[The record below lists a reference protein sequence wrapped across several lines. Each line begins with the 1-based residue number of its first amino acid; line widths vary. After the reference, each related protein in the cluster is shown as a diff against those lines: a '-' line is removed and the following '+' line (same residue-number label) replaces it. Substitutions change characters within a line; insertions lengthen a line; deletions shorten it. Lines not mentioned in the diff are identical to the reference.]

1 MSLKNKLLRQLSRF
15 WASQKFRG
23 IELFID
29 NEAMFWEIF
38 THEYFW
44 LSFLPVSFLGA
55 GFWLLFFE
63 RAREQ
68 KDPIA
73 HLFMAMG
80 AGFLATVA
88 YSAFGIA
95 IGIEHWLAQV
105 WWEEFFKVIAAVVAM
120 EMFDKRFKTIAGG
133 VVYGFAVGLGFAM
146 AENLVYLA
154 EVHNR
159 FAFNADFWLTW
170 QGRFWSSTILHGVTM
185 AIFGLFYASAYLSQ
199 TVNKKAHESPLRV
212 FLKGTSFKQLVEILT
227 LHVMRNHIL
236 FKHEKDLKGHSA
248 RTVVLEGLWLAFLIH
263 AAFNLVLTYSKPEL
277 AFFIALLAMWWL
289 RVKVDRVSH
298 TH

>member
-1 MSLKNKLLRQLSRF
+1 
-15 WASQKFRG
+15 
-23 IELFID
+23 
-29 NEAMFWEIF
+29 MFWQVF

-73 HLFMAMG
+73 QLFLAMG

-88 YSAFGIA
+88 YSFFGIA
-95 IGIEHWLAQV
+95 LELEHWWTQV
-105 WWEEFFKVIAAVVAM
+105 VWEEFFKVLAAVLAM

-146 AENLVYLA
+146 AENLVYLT
-154 EVHNR
+154 EVYNR

-170 QGRFWSSTILHGVTM
+170 QGRFWSSTVLHGVTM
-185 AIFGLFYASAYLSQ
+185 AVFGLFYASAYLSK
-199 TVNKKAHESPLRV
+199 TINKKANESPLRV
-212 FLKGTSFKQLVEILT
+212 FLSPPSLKQLREILT
-227 LHVMRNHIL
+227 LHVTRHHLL
-236 FKHEKDLKGHSA
+236 FQHEKDLHGHSA
-248 RTVVLEGLWLAFLIH
+248 RAVVLEGLWLAAILH
-263 AAFNLVLTYSKPEL
+263 GLFNLGLTYTAPGVS
-277 AFFIALLAMWWL
+277 IVGALLAMWWL

-298 TH
+298 KI